1 MILFIFLSLIPL
13 VSTGYHHPS
22 QDCSGFFKY
31 ENSCNQLIL
40 DLIHDWSTA
49 KPIPSVKISKS
60 LYSDCRS
67 ALECVKMIDCEEKNE
82 EISKKLADLAEL
94 CSGIAAFSSS
104 FGSCITVIQSKES
117 SQEYPCL
124 KYWNNPFQNSY
135 SQCTSVSL
143 PELILSELEPTF
155 SNCISS
161 QPNFSFQYQTPTC
174 EFFESEYDCAE
185 MIVENQCGLR
195 SLQEMNMNRKF
206 ITEFFGCKMPVESR
220 NETKTIYATGKI
232 VLDEGK
238 ESMLRGALN
247 ARQDDSGQDD

>member
-1 MILFIFLSLIPL
+1 MILYIFLSLIPL

-82 EISKKLADLAEL
+82 EISKKMADLAEL

-124 KYWNNPFQNSY
+124 KYWNNP
-135 SQCTSVSL
+135 
-143 PELILSELEPTF
+143 
-155 SNCISS
+155 
-161 QPNFSFQYQTPTC
+161 YQTPTC

-206 ITEFFGCKMPVESR
+206 ITEFFGCKMPIESR

-238 ESMLRGALN
+238 ESMLRGASN
-247 ARQDDSGQDD
+247 ARLDDSGQDD